1 VKLWDIRS
9 GPTAVATMGVQAN
22 DFASTTHAEM
32 VTCVDVSAD
41 GGMVLS
47 GSLDQS
53 LAAWDMRS
61 LGTRPLA
68 TAGPTS
74 VSSTC

>member
-1 VKLWDIRS
+1 VKLWDIRA
-9 GPTAVATMGVQAN
+9 GPAAVATMGVQAN
-22 DFASTTHAEM
+22 DFAATAHAEM

-41 GGMVLS
+41 GHMVLS

-61 LGTRPLA
+61 LARVPLA

-74 VSSTC
+74 VR